1 MNSTPFTHD
10 WGPQG
15 GVFAAMSLD
24 GYLAEAND
32 GLDFLASVQRED
44 EDYGY
49 MAFGASSSRGGG
61 LLRFRTHST

>member
-1 MNSTPFTHD
+1 MI
-10 WGPQG
+10 G
-15 GVFAAMSLD
+15 GRRVGVLAAVSLD
-24 GYLAEAND
+24 GHLAEAND

-49 MAFGASSSRGGG
+49 MVFGASSNSGGG

>member
-1 MNSTPFTHD
+1 MI
-10 WGPQG
+10 GG
-15 GVFAAMSLD
+15 RRVGVFAAMRLD
-24 GYLAEAND
+24 GHLAEPND
-32 GLDFLASVQRED
+32 GLDFLASPQREDEDED

>member
-1 MNSTPFTHD
+1 MI
-10 WGPQG
+10 GG
-15 GVFAAMSLD
+15 RRVGVFAAVSLD
-24 GYLAEAND
+24 GHLAEAND

-49 MAFGASSSRGGG
+49 MAFGASSNSGGG

>member
-1 MNSTPFTHD
+1 MI
-10 WGPQG
+10 GG
-15 GVFAAMSLD
+15 LRVGVFAAMSLD
-24 GYLAEAND
+24 GHLAEAND

-49 MAFGASSSRGGG
+49 MAFGTSSNRGGG

>member
-1 MNSTPFTHD
+1 MI
-10 WGPQG
+10 GG
-15 GVFAAMSLD
+15 RRVGVFAAVSLD
-24 GYLAEAND
+24 GHLAEPND
-32 GLDFLASVQRED
+32 GLDFLASPQRED

>member
-1 MNSTPFTHD
+1 MI
-10 WGPQG
+10 GG
-15 GVFAAMSLD
+15 RRVGVFAAVSLD
-24 GYLAEAND
+24 GHLAEPND
-32 GLDFLASVQRED
+32 GLDFLASPQREDED

>member
-1 MNSTPFTHD
+1 MI
-10 WGPQG
+10 GG
-15 GVFAAMSLD
+15 RRVGVFAAVSLD
-24 GYLAEAND
+24 GHLAEAND

-49 MAFGASSSRGGG
+49 MVFGASSNSGGG